1 MKPQK
6 YSIENWILL
15 ACGVALLIWLAYI
28 LTGCS
33 VMEQSAAKFRY
44 SDGCYMELEMVGQDS
59 AKEILKDFD
68 FKPCE
73 AKVETDLTEKE

>member
-1 MKPQK
+1 MKK
-6 YSIENWILL
+6 LGVEDKILL
-15 ACGVALLIWLAYI
+15 VVCVLMLIWFVYI